1 MASESKEEG
10 TPEHINLKVK
20 PKNQNGLNI
29 LTKGTSIAGALIS
42 TKDFDYCKLIF

>member
-20 PKNQNGLNI
+20 PKTKKGLNI
-29 LTKGTSIAGALIS
+29 LTKGALIS